1 MEVRKA
7 YKDRN
12 EGRHIRTT
20 NLDEK
25 DGNVGLA
32 GAGAQVHDD
41 VVILGLLQQLQLH
54 VVLAVIVAYNVFIG
68 TRGHE

>member
-1 MEVRKA
+1 M
-7 YKDRN
+7 
-12 EGRHIRTT
+12 RTHD
-20 NLDEK
+20 NYLDEK

-41 VVILGLLQQLQLH
+41 VVILGLLQQLQLDN
-54 VVLAVIVAYNVFIG
+54 VLAVIVTYNVFIG